1 MANTIKVG
9 KGSSKY
15 EVIISKNALTKSN
28 LTPQIKSSKNILI
41 VTDSGIPKK
50 YIKELKA
57 KINNNKNIYTH
68 ELPQGETSK
77 SANEYLNLLEKLAKL
92 KFDRSDLMIAL
103 GGGMV
108 GDITG
113 FTAASYLRGID
124 FIQIPTSL
132 LAQVDSSVGGKT
144 AINIER
150 GKNLVGAFYNPKLVL
165 ISTSFLETL
174 PNNQFRSG
182 LGEIV
187 KYSLLGNKKI
197 RSILENNSKEIQKK
211 DPIVMENLVSESI
224 KTKAKIVTKD
234 EKENGI
240 RAILNLGH
248 TFGHAIEAFKKYKGI
263 THGQAVIYGIQII
276 ARISYLEGLID
287 QSKYKDLDNTIHS
300 LELDTDFQKFKYQ
313 DLKKFIM
320 NDKKVTG
327 GKLNLIML
335 DKNLNGFKTNKF
347 DSKNL
352 PKAFKLN

>member
-28 LTPQIKSSKNILI
+28 LAPQIKSSKNILI

-57 KINNNKNIYTH
+57 KISNNKNIYTH

-197 RSILENNSKEIQKK
+197 RLILENNSKEIQKK

>member
-28 LTPQIKSSKNILI
+28 LAPQIKSSKNILI

-50 YIKELKA
+50 YIKELRT
-57 KINNNKNIYTH
+57 KIGNNKNIYTH

-197 RSILENNSKEIQKK
+197 RSILKNNSKEIQKK
-211 DPIVMENLVSESI
+211 DPIVMENLISESI

-300 LELDTDFQKFKYQ
+300 LELDTDFQKFKYR

-320 NDKKVTG
+320 NDKKVTQ

-352 PKAFKLN
+352 SKAFKLN

>member
-28 LTPQIKSSKNILI
+28 LAPQIKSSKNILI

-57 KINNNKNIYTH
+57 KISNNKNIYTH

-197 RSILENNSKEIQKK
+197 KSILENNSKEIQKK

-263 THGQAVIYGIQII
+263 THGQAVVYGIQII

>member
-28 LTPQIKSSKNILI
+28 LAPQIKSSKNILI

-50 YIKELKA
+50 YIKELRA
-57 KINNNKNIYTH
+57 KISNNKNIYTH

-174 PNNQFRSG
+174 SNNQFRSG

-187 KYSLLGNKKI
+187 KYSLLSNKKI

-211 DPIVMENLVSESI
+211 DPIVMENLISESI

-300 LELDTDFQKFKYQ
+300 LELDTDFQKFKYR

-320 NDKKVTG
+320 NDKKVTQ

-352 PKAFKLN
+352 SKAFKLN

>member
-28 LTPQIKSSKNILI
+28 LAPQIKSSKNILI

-50 YIKELKA
+50 YIKELKT
-57 KINNNKNIYTH
+57 KIGNNKNIYIY

-197 RSILENNSKEIQKK
+197 RSILKNNSKEIQKK

-240 RAILNLGH
+240 RATLNLGH

-287 QSKYKDLDNTIHS
+287 QSKYQDLDKTIHS

-335 DKNLNGFKTNKF
+335 DENLNGFKTNKF
-347 DSKNL
+347 DLKNL

>member
-15 EVIISKNALTKSN
+15 EVIISKSALTKSN
-28 LTPQIKSSKNILI
+28 LAPQIKSSKNILI

-50 YIKELKA
+50 YIKELRA
-57 KINNNKNIYTH
+57 KIDNNKNIYTH
-68 ELPQGETSK
+68 ELPQGEASK

-113 FTAASYLRGID
+113 FAAASYLRGID

-197 RSILENNSKEIQKK
+197 RLILKNNSKEIQKK
-211 DPIVMENLVSESI
+211 DPNVMENLVSESI

-248 TFGHAIEAFKKYKGI
+248 TFGHAIEAFMKYKGI

-287 QSKYKDLDNTIHS
+287 QSKYRDLDNTIHS

-320 NDKKVTG
+320 NDKKVNA

-347 DSKNL
+347 NSKNL

>member
-28 LTPQIKSSKNILI
+28 LAPQIKSSKNILI

-50 YIKELKA
+50 YIKELRT
-57 KINNNKNIYTH
+57 KISNNKNIYTH

-174 PNNQFRSG
+174 SNNQFRSG

-187 KYSLLGNKKI
+187 KYSLLSNKKI

-211 DPIVMENLVSESI
+211 DPIVMENLISESI

-300 LELDTDFQKFKYQ
+300 LELDTDFQKFKYR

-320 NDKKVTG
+320 NDKKVTQ

-352 PKAFKLN
+352 SKAFKLN

>member
-28 LTPQIKSSKNILI
+28 LAPQIKSSKNILI

-50 YIKELKA
+50 YIKELRT
-57 KINNNKNIYTH
+57 KIGHNKNIYTH
-68 ELPQGETSK
+68 ELPKGETSK

-287 QSKYKDLDNTIHS
+287 ESKYKDLDNTIHS
-300 LELDTDFQKFKYQ
+300 LKLDTDFQKFKYQ

-352 PKAFKLN
+352 SKAFKLN

>member
-28 LTPQIKSSKNILI
+28 LAPQIKSSKNILI

-57 KINNNKNIYTH
+57 KISNNKNIYTH

-320 NDKKVTG
+320 NDKKVTA

>member
-28 LTPQIKSSKNILI
+28 LAPQIKSSKNILI

-57 KINNNKNIYTH
+57 KISNNKNIYTH

-211 DPIVMENLVSESI
+211 DPIVMENLISESI

-320 NDKKVTG
+320 NDKKVTA

-335 DKNLNGFKTNKF
+335 DKNLNGFKTNRF

>member
-28 LTPQIKSSKNILI
+28 LAPQIKSSKNILI

-50 YIKELKA
+50 YIKELRT
-57 KINNNKNIYTH
+57 KISNNKNIYTH

-174 PNNQFRSG
+174 SNNQFRSG

-187 KYSLLGNKKI
+187 KYSLLSNKKI

-211 DPIVMENLVSESI
+211 DPIVMENLISESI

-300 LELDTDFQKFKYQ
+300 LELDTDFQKFKYR

-320 NDKKVTG
+320 NDKKVTQ

>member
-28 LTPQIKSSKNILI
+28 LAPQIKSSKNILI

-50 YIKELKA
+50 YIKELRA
-57 KINNNKNIYTH
+57 KISNNKNIYTH

-174 PNNQFRSG
+174 SNNQFRSG

-211 DPIVMENLVSESI
+211 DPIVMENLISESI

-300 LELDTDFQKFKYQ
+300 LELDTDFQKFKYR

-320 NDKKVTG
+320 NDKKVTQ

-352 PKAFKLN
+352 SKAFKLN

>member
-28 LTPQIKSSKNILI
+28 LAPQIKSSKNILI

-50 YIKELKA
+50 YIKELKT
-57 KINNNKNIYTH
+57 KIGNNKNIYIY

-113 FTAASYLRGID
+113 FTASSYLRGID

-197 RSILENNSKEIQKK
+197 RSILENNSKEIHEK
-211 DPIVMENLVSESI
+211 DPIVMENLISESI

-320 NDKKVTG
+320 NDKKVIG

>member
-28 LTPQIKSSKNILI
+28 LAPQIKSSKNILI

-50 YIKELKA
+50 YIKELKT
-57 KINNNKNIYTH
+57 KIGNNKNIYIY

-174 PNNQFRSG
+174 PNNQCRSG

-211 DPIVMENLVSESI
+211 DPIVMENLISESI

-320 NDKKVTG
+320 NDKKVIG
-327 GKLNLIML
+327 GELNLIML

>member
-28 LTPQIKSSKNILI
+28 LAPQIKSSKNILI

-50 YIKELKA
+50 YIKELKT
-57 KINNNKNIYTH
+57 KIGNNKNIYTY

>member
-28 LTPQIKSSKNILI
+28 LASQIKSSKNILI

-57 KINNNKNIYTH
+57 KISNNKNIYTH

-276 ARISYLEGLID
+276 ARISYLEGPVSYTHLT
-287 QSKYKDLDNTIHS
+287 LPTI
-300 LELDTDFQKFKYQ
+300 LL
-313 DLKKFIM
+313 
-320 NDKKVTG
+320 V
-327 GKLNLIML
+327 
-335 DKNLNGFKTNKF
+335 
-347 DSKNL
+347 
-352 PKAFKLN
+352 

>member
-15 EVIISKNALTKSN
+15 EVIICKNALTKSN
-28 LTPQIKSSKNILI
+28 LAPQIKSSKNILI

-50 YIKELKA
+50 YIKELRA
-57 KINNNKNIYTH
+57 KISNNKNIYTH

-174 PNNQFRSG
+174 SNNQFRSG

-197 RSILENNSKEIQKK
+197 RSILKNNSKEIQKK
-211 DPIVMENLVSESI
+211 DPIVMENLISESI

-300 LELDTDFQKFKYQ
+300 LELDTDFQKFKYR

-320 NDKKVTG
+320 NDKKVTQ

-352 PKAFKLN
+352 SKAFKLN

>member
-28 LTPQIKSSKNILI
+28 LAPQIKSSKNILI

-50 YIKELKA
+50 YIKELKT
-57 KINNNKNIYTH
+57 KIGNNKNIYIH

-113 FTAASYLRGID
+113 FTASSYLRGID

-211 DPIVMENLVSESI
+211 DPIVMENLISESI

-335 DKNLNGFKTNKF
+335 DRNLNAFKTKKF

-352 PKAFKLN
+352 SKAFKLN

>member
-28 LTPQIKSSKNILI
+28 LAPQIKSSKNILI

-57 KINNNKNIYTH
+57 KISNNKNIYTH

-263 THGQAVIYGIQII
+263 THGQAVVYGIQII

>member
-28 LTPQIKSSKNILI
+28 LAPQIKSSKNILI

-57 KINNNKNIYTH
+57 KISNNKNIYTH

-174 PNNQFRSG
+174 SNNQFRSG

-211 DPIVMENLVSESI
+211 DPIVMENLISESI

-300 LELDTDFQKFKYQ
+300 LELDTDFQKFKYR

-320 NDKKVTG
+320 NDKKVTR

>member
-197 RSILENNSKEIQKK
+197 RSILENNSKEIQKR

-263 THGQAVIYGIQII
+263 THGQAVVYGIQII

>member
-28 LTPQIKSSKNILI
+28 LAPQIKSSKNILI

-50 YIKELKA
+50 YIKELRT
-57 KINNNKNIYTH
+57 KIGNNKNIYTH

-197 RSILENNSKEIQKK
+197 RSILKNNSKEIQKK
-211 DPIVMENLVSESI
+211 DPVVMENLISESI

-287 QSKYKDLDNTIHS
+287 QSKYQDLDKTIHS

>member
-28 LTPQIKSSKNILI
+28 LAPQIKSSKNILI

-57 KINNNKNIYTH
+57 KISNNKNIYTH

-174 PNNQFRSG
+174 SNNQFRSG

>member
-28 LTPQIKSSKNILI
+28 LAPQIKSSKNILI

-50 YIKELKA
+50 YIKELRA
-57 KINNNKNIYTH
+57 KISNNKNIYTH

-320 NDKKVTG
+320 NDKKVTA

-335 DKNLNGFKTNKF
+335 DRNLNGFKTNKF

>member
-15 EVIISKNALTKSN
+15 EVIISKNVLTKSN
-28 LTPQIKSSKNILI
+28 LAPQIKSSQNILI

-50 YIKELKA
+50 YIKELKT
-57 KINNNKNIYTH
+57 KIGNNKNIYIH

-113 FTAASYLRGID
+113 FTASSYLRGID

-174 PNNQFRSG
+174 PNNQFKSG

-197 RSILENNSKEIQKK
+197 RSILENNSKEVLKK
-211 DPIVMENLVSESI
+211 DSIVMGNLVSESI

-248 TFGHAIEAFKKYKGI
+248 TFGHAIEAYNRYKGI

-300 LELDTDFQKFKYQ
+300 LELDTNFQKFKYQ

-335 DKNLNGFKTNKF
+335 DRNLNAFKTKKF

-352 PKAFKLN
+352 SKAFKLN

>member
-28 LTPQIKSSKNILI
+28 LAPQIKSSKNILI

-50 YIKELKA
+50 YIKELKT
-57 KINNNKNIYTH
+57 KIGNNKNIYIY

-197 RSILENNSKEIQKK
+197 RSILKNNSKEIQKK
-211 DPIVMENLVSESI
+211 DPIVMENLISESI

-287 QSKYKDLDNTIHS
+287 QSKYQDLDKTIHS

-335 DKNLNGFKTNKF
+335 DENLNGFKTNKF

>member
-28 LTPQIKSSKNILI
+28 LAPQIKSSKNILI

-50 YIKELKA
+50 YIKELKT
-57 KINNNKNIYTH
+57 KIGNNKNIYIY

-113 FTAASYLRGID
+113 FTASSYLRGID

-174 PNNQFRSG
+174 SNNQFRSG

-211 DPIVMENLVSESI
+211 DPIVMENLISESI

-335 DKNLNGFKTNKF
+335 DENLNGFKTNKF

>member
-28 LTPQIKSSKNILI
+28 LAPQTGSSKNILI

-57 KINNNKNIYTH
+57 KIGNNKNIYTH

-174 PNNQFRSG
+174 SNNQFRSG

-197 RSILENNSKEIQKK
+197 RSILENNSKKIQKK

-287 QSKYKDLDNTIHS
+287 QSKYKDLDDTIHS
-300 LELDTDFQKFKYQ
+300 LELDTDFQKFKDP

>member
-28 LTPQIKSSKNILI
+28 LAPQIKSSKNILI

-50 YIKELKA
+50 YIKELRA
-57 KINNNKNIYTH
+57 KISNNKNIYTH

-211 DPIVMENLVSESI
+211 DPIIMENLVSESI

-287 QSKYKDLDNTIHS
+287 ESKYKDLDNTIHS
-300 LELDTDFQKFKYQ
+300 LKLDTDFQKFKYQ
-313 DLKKFIM
+313 NLKKAI
-320 NDKKVTG
+320 
-327 GKLNLIML
+327 KLV
-335 DKNLNGFKTNKF
+335 F
-347 DSKNL
+347 
-352 PKAFKLN
+352 

>member
-28 LTPQIKSSKNILI
+28 LAPQIKSSKNILI

-50 YIKELKA
+50 YIKELTA
-57 KINNNKNIYTH
+57 KISNNKNIYTH

-165 ISTSFLETL
+165 ISTSFLENL

-211 DPIVMENLVSESI
+211 DPIVMENLISESI

-300 LELDTDFQKFKYQ
+300 LELDTDFQKFKYR

-320 NDKKVTG
+320 NDKKVTQ

>member
-28 LTPQIKSSKNILI
+28 LAPQIKSSKNILI

-50 YIKELKA
+50 YIKELRA
-57 KINNNKNIYTH
+57 KISNNKNIYTH

-174 PNNQFRSG
+174 SNNQFKSG

-211 DPIVMENLVSESI
+211 DPIVMENLISESI

-320 NDKKVTG
+320 NDKKVIG

>member
-28 LTPQIKSSKNILI
+28 LAPQIKSSKNILI

-50 YIKELKA
+50 YIKELRA
-57 KINNNKNIYTH
+57 KISNNKNIYTH

-174 PNNQFRSG
+174 SNNQFRSG

-197 RSILENNSKEIQKK
+197 RSILENNYKEIQKK
-211 DPIVMENLVSESI
+211 DPIVMENLISESI

-320 NDKKVTG
+320 NDKKVIG
-327 GKLNLIML
+327 GELNLIML

>member
-28 LTPQIKSSKNILI
+28 LAPQIKSSKNILI

>member
-28 LTPQIKSSKNILI
+28 LAPQIKSSKNILI

-57 KINNNKNIYTH
+57 KISNNKNIYTH

-174 PNNQFRSG
+174 PKNQFRSG

-224 KTKAKIVTKD
+224 KTKAQIVTKD

-248 TFGHAIEAFKKYKGI
+248 TFGHAIEAYKKYKGI

-335 DKNLNGFKTNKF
+335 DENLNGFKTNKF

>member
-28 LTPQIKSSKNILI
+28 LVPQIKSSKNILI

-50 YIKELKA
+50 YIKELTT
-57 KINNNKNIYTH
+57 KISNNKNIYTH

-197 RSILENNSKEIQKK
+197 WSILENNSKEIQEK
-211 DPIVMENLVSESI
+211 DPIVMENLISESI

-335 DKNLNGFKTNKF
+335 DENLNGFKTNKF
-347 DSKNL
+347 DLKNL

>member
-28 LTPQIKSSKNILI
+28 LAPQIKSSKNILI

-57 KINNNKNIYTH
+57 KISNNKNIYTH

-197 RSILENNSKEIQKK
+197 RSILENNSKEIQKR
-211 DPIVMENLVSESI
+211 P
-224 KTKAKIVTKD
+224 
-234 EKENGI
+234 
-240 RAILNLGH
+240 H
-248 TFGHAIEAFKKYKGI
+248 C
-263 THGQAVIYGIQII
+263 YGK
-276 ARISYLEGLID
+276 S
-287 QSKYKDLDNTIHS
+287 S
-300 LELDTDFQKFKYQ
+300 
-313 DLKKFIM
+313 
-320 NDKKVTG
+320 
-327 GKLNLIML
+327 
-335 DKNLNGFKTNKF
+335 
-347 DSKNL
+347 
-352 PKAFKLN
+352 